1 MRAPYP
7 DNEAAR
13 IEALGRYGVLDTP
26 PEEAFDDIVELA
38 AHICDTPIAL
48 VTLVDTN
55 RQWFK
60 AKIGLDISQTSR
72 DVSFC
77 SHAVLAPDDVLVIPD
92 ALADKRFADNP
103 LVTADPNI
111 RFYAG
116 APLVTHDG
124 FALGTLCVIDRVPR
138 QLEPKQLASL
148 RALRRDVITEL
159 ELRRHV
165 GLLSRAVVDRDRARE
180 ELLAVRDDLE
190 RQVLERTAE
199 LREANRELSLLNRLV
214 SDCAGTLDLQV
225 LLARVLDEALALTG
239 LEGGTIC
246 LLTPDHVLHLAA
258 QRNASPET
266 IRDLTTNEI
275 RVGECLCGWCAR
287 DHVPLILPDREAVL
301 RFATREAA
309 RNEDI
314 RFHAAFPFV
323 AGGRCVGV
331 LCVFTRTDGKPPER
345 SLKLLE
351 TVTAQVA
358 LAMEHA
364 RLYGETSRHAADLE
378 ERVRERT
385 VELEEKNR
393 ELERMNRLFV
403 GRELRMR
410 ELKARIA
417 ELEKRLGEFTGASSE
432 SAGEEVV

>member
-1 MRAPYP
+1 MKAPYP
-7 DNEAAR
+7 DDEAAR
-13 IEALGRYGVLDTP
+13 IEALRSYDILDTS
-26 PEEAFDDIVELA
+26 PEEAFDDIVALA

-48 VTLVDTN
+48 VTLVDSE

-60 AKIGLDISQTSR
+60 AKVGLGISETSR
-72 DVSFC
+72 DSAFC
-77 SHAVLAPDDVLVIPD
+77 AHAILKPDDVLVVSD
-92 ALADKRFADNP
+92 ALADERFADNP
-103 LVTADPNI
+103 LVTAEPRI

-124 FALGTLCVIDRVPR
+124 FALGSLCVIDRVPR
-138 QLEPKQLASL
+138 QLKPEQLASL

-165 GLLSRAVVDRDRARE
+165 ELLSRAVADRDLARE
-180 ELLAVRDDLE
+180 ELLTVRDGLE

-199 LREANRELSLLNRLV
+199 LRVANRELSLLNRII
-214 SDCAGTLDLQV
+214 SDCAGTLDLQA
-225 LLARVLDEALALTG
+225 LLGRVLHEALAVSG

-246 LLTPDHVLHLAA
+246 LLTADDRLHLAVQQGTSEA
-258 QRNASPET
+258 T
-266 IRDLTTNEI
+266 ITDLTTNVI
-275 RVGECLCGWCAR
+275 RVGDCLCGACAR
-287 DHVPLILPDREAVL
+287 EQVPLILPDREAVQKYSS
-301 RFATREAA
+301 REAT

-323 AGGRCVGV
+323 TGGRCVGV
-331 LCVFTRTDGKPPER
+331 LCVFTRTDRKPLER

-351 TVTAQVA
+351 TITAQVA
-358 LAMEHA
+358 LALENA
-364 RLYGETSRHAADLE
+364 RLYEESSRHTADLE

-385 VELEEKNR
+385 AELEGKNQ

-410 ELKARIA
+410 ELKERIA
-417 ELEKRLGEFTGASSE
+417 ELEKRLGEIREPSPE
-432 SAGEEVV
+432 

>member
-1 MRAPYP
+1 M
-7 DNEAAR
+7 
-13 IEALGRYGVLDTP
+13 
-26 PEEAFDDIVELA
+26 
-38 AHICDTPIAL
+38 
-48 VTLVDTN
+48 
-55 RQWFK
+55 
-60 AKIGLDISQTSR
+60 
-72 DVSFC
+72 
-77 SHAVLAPDDVLVIPD
+77 LVISD
-92 ALADKRFADNP
+92 ALADERFADNP
-103 LVTADPNI
+103 LVTAEPNI

-124 FALGTLCVIDRVPR
+124 FALGSLCVIDRVPR
-138 QLEPKQLASL
+138 QLKPEQLASL

-165 GLLSRAVVDRDRARE
+165 ELLSRAVADRDRARE
-180 ELLAVRDDLE
+180 ELLLVRDDLE

-199 LREANRELSLLNRLV
+199 LREANRELSLLNRIV

-225 LLARVLDEALALTG
+225 LLGRVLDEALALTG

-246 LLTPDHVLHLAA
+246 LLAPDQVLHLAA
-258 QRNASPET
+258 ERSASAET
-266 IRDLTTNEI
+266 IHDLTTNEI
-275 RVGECLCGWCAR
+275 RVGECLCGSCAL

-301 RFATREAA
+301 RFATREAT

-314 RFHAAFPFV
+314 RFHAAFPFTT
-323 AGGRCVGV
+323 GGRCVGV
-331 LCVFTRTDGKPPER
+331 LCVFTRTDSKPLER

-358 LAMEHA
+358 LALENA

-385 VELEEKNR
+385 AELEGKNQ

-410 ELKARIA
+410 ELKERIA
-417 ELEKRLGEFTGASSE
+417 ELEKQLGGIREPSSE
-432 SAGEEVV
+432 

>member
-1 MRAPYP
+1 MKAPYP
-7 DNEAAR
+7 DDEAAR
-13 IEALGRYGVLDTP
+13 IEALGRYGILDTS
-26 PEEAFDDIVELA
+26 PEEAFDDIVTLA

-48 VTLVDTN
+48 VTLVDTE

-60 AKIGLDISQTSR
+60 AKVGLALSETSR
-72 DVSFC
+72 DSAFC
-77 SHAVLAPDDVLVIPD
+77 AHTILKPDDVLVVPD
-92 ALADKRFADNP
+92 ALADERFADNP
-103 LVTADPNI
+103 LVTAEPNI

-124 FALGTLCVIDRVPR
+124 FALGSLCVIDRVPR
-138 QLEPKQLASL
+138 QLEPEQLASL

-165 GLLSRAVVDRDRARE
+165 ELLSRAVADRDQARE

-225 LLARVLDEALALTG
+225 LLARVLDEALVLTG

-258 QRNASPET
+258 QRGASPET
-266 IRDLTTNEI
+266 IRELTSSEV

-287 DHVPLILPDREAVL
+287 DQTPLVLRDREAVL
-301 RFATREAA
+301 GFATRESM
-309 RNEDI
+309 RNEEI
-314 RFHAAFPFV
+314 YFHAAFPFV
-323 AGGRCVGV
+323 TGGRCVGV
-331 LCVFTRTDGKPPER
+331 LCVFTRTDRKPLER

-358 LAMEHA
+358 LALENA
-364 RLYGETSRHAADLE
+364 RLYGETSRHAAGLE

-385 VELEEKNR
+385 AELEEKNL

-410 ELKARIA
+410 ELKERIA
-417 ELEKRLGEFTGASSE
+417 ELEKRLGEFRESSPE
-432 SAGEEVV
+432 

>member
-1 MRAPYP
+1 MKAPYP
-7 DNEAAR
+7 DDEAAR
-13 IEALGRYGVLDTP
+13 IEALRSYGVLDTP
-26 PEEAFDDIVELA
+26 PEEAFDDIVTLA

-48 VTLVDTN
+48 VTLVDSE

-60 AKIGLDISQTSR
+60 AKVGLTVSETSR
-72 DVSFC
+72 DSAFC
-77 SHAVLAPDDVLVIPD
+77 AHAILKPDDVLVVSD
-92 ALADKRFADNP
+92 ALADERFADNP
-103 LVTADPNI
+103 LVTAEPRI

-124 FALGTLCVIDRVPR
+124 FALGSLCVIDRVPR
-138 QLEPKQLASL
+138 QLKPEQLASL

-165 GLLSRAVVDRDRARE
+165 ELLSRAVADRDRARD
-180 ELLAVRDDLE
+180 ELLTVRDDLE

-199 LREANRELSLLNRLV
+199 LREANRELSLLNRIV

-246 LLTPDHVLHLAA
+246 LLTPDQILDLAA
-258 QRNASPET
+258 QRSASPET
-266 IRDLTTNEI
+266 IQDLTSNDI

-301 RFATREAA
+301 RFATREAT

-323 AGGRCVGV
+323 TGGRCVGV
-331 LCVFTRTDGKPPER
+331 LCVFTRTDRKPLER
-345 SLKLLE
+345 SLKLLG
-351 TVTAQVA
+351 TITAQVA
-358 LAMEHA
+358 LALENA
-364 RLYGETSRHAADLE
+364 RLYEESSRHTADLE

-385 VELEEKNR
+385 AELEGKNQ

-410 ELKARIA
+410 ELKERIA
-417 ELEKRLGEFTGASSE
+417 ELEKRLGEIREPSSE
-432 SAGEEVV
+432 